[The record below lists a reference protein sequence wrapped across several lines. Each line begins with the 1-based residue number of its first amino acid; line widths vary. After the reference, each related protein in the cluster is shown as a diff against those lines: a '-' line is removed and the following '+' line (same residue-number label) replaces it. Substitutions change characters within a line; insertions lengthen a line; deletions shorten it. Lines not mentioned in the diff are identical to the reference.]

1 MNTTHTSTTNY
12 LKWLALSLVLL
23 FTACNKNEDLTLI
36 IEDGQPKIS
45 TLIVGQWRPTTISI
59 VDRLTGEILETEEPE
74 SGSSSFWE
82 FFEDGT
88 FGRSDKPAERFHWQ
102 ADEEDFNINI
112 GGKQWNVDWLTKLK
126 LRLRE
131 RMDDKRDRYY
141 DFGRIGDFIDDGEE
155 EEEKPKTSR
164 VSKIIHPYDNSRE
177 LIYEFKYDE
186 KGRILE
192 FTYNNINTTYSIT
205 SEYTYQDNN
214 VTVETYENGKLNSY
228 RKGVL
233 GNNGYLK
240 SIELININ
248 NEKLNKTIEY
258 SYNSNGYLIKSDI
271 NGSYQ
276 HNNNNII
283 PTGSNTYTYGNE
295 KMDTNIDVNWFM
307 TGIIFF
313 DLNYLPFGLLGK
325 FSNNLLS
332 KVDLSYSDS
341 YYTYEYIRDKEG
353 KIIQVKRNEILKF
366 DNKIL
371 HTYNIDIYYELY

>member
-131 RMDDKRDRYY
+131 RMDDNRDRYY

-164 VSKIIHPYDNSRE
+164 VSKIIYPYDNSGE

-192 FTYNNINTTYSIT
+192 FTSNSNTTYIIT
-205 SEYTYQDNN
+205 NEYTYQDNN

-228 RKGVL
+228 CKGVL

-240 SIELININ
+240 SNELISIK

-258 SYNSNGYLIKSDI
+258 SYNSNGYLIKSGI

-307 TGIIFF
+307 TGIDFF
-313 DLNYLPFGLLGK
+313 DRDYLPFGLLGK